1 MDPDQLDGL
10 AQLDELGPQPQ
21 AEPAFLL
28 PQPQAEGEGP
38 QPQADDDF
46 PDLPPHGADD
56 AAARAKQTATITAMT
71 FMVATIKTQHSSLEY
86 IRNFYPSTSAFW
98 YLYLC
103 TWLCCAGP
111 KKGKI
116 KLLDHLKPKVLCH

>member
-1 MDPDQLDGL
+1 MPHPQ
-10 AQLDELGPQPQ
+10 AEDEGPQPQ

-71 FMVATIKTQHSSLEY
+71 FMVATIKTKNSSLVLEIFTPQHQHFGICIY
-86 IRNFYPSTSAFW
+86 ALGCVVQGQR
-98 YLYLC
+98 
-103 TWLCCAGP
+103 
-111 KKGKI
+111 
-116 KLLDHLKPKVLCH
+116 KVK